1 MINIFFVVCLELYK
15 KNDLTS
21 IYSAY
26 FSCLSFNWK
35 TLFLVHDFQHVFWW
49 RPPKAIFH
57 AKKNNLFY
65 NKTYAIGSQ
74 NNQVIECALF
84 EWKSNAMQ
92 DVKADYGSG
101 SVNFI
106 LCQLAQRLWVAS
118 CWRDIYW
125 DCCCGVCT
133 DGTRVSSHWSQWSI
147 ETGVSCCTQSTH
159 PLPGL
164 GNQEDF

>member
-1 MINIFFVVCLELYK
+1 MTWLAYILH
-15 KNDLTS
+15 TS
-21 IYSAY
+21 YVYLLIE
-26 FSCLSFNWK
+26 K
-35 TLFLVHDFQHVFWW
+35 LFLVYDFRHVLWW
-49 RPPKAIFH
+49 RPSKAIFH
-57 AKKNNLFY
+57 AQKKKNLFY
-65 NKTYAIGSQ
+65 NKTYAISSQ

-92 DVKADYGSG
+92 DVNADYGSG

-106 LCQLAQRLWVAS
+106 LCQLALRQKKSSRLWVAS
-118 CWRDIYW
+118 CRRDIYW

-147 ETGVSCCTQSTH
+147 ETGVSYCTQSTH
-159 PLPGL
+159 PSPGL